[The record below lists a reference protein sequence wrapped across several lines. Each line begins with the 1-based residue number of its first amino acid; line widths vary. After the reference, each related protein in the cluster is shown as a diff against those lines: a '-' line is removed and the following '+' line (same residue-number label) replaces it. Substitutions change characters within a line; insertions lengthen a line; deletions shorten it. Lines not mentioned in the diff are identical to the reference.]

1 MIEALVRIVTPS
13 GMRLE
18 YINDWISK
26 DEGVV
31 LNSQNGFSM
40 CTNDNVHV
48 RVGGWGSDTFKVE
61 RASAASMIRPVAVS
75 NVQYDAS
82 DEDDAEPTEEEK
94 GKDALG
100 LGRKRKRAPSD
111 ATSMM
116 ELLTIVPERK
126 LRKCMNSCLIP
137 VVPVQVAF
145 DQPRVQLFMPDS
157 GADYVWIIPFH
168 IESARRTIIDPYCF
182 RPFSIENC
190 CGAVTGLFDVNF
202 RELNAIAANMFDAP
216 AVKKKRKRSKRS
228 CTIISMLGGTL
239 TLCPERYQIDF
250 RGARSVR
257 LLKADIEGIVGQSIE
272 DTMVGTYMMVLKGCL
287 GVPVVT
293 TSVDCY
299 IAVRMTPWYKDAHWH
314 NDVGEMIELS
324 GIRWDKLFYDV
335 PEALRSGKASA
346 CITRRGGVML
356 RIVYPPKT
364 AWTPR
369 AENDI
374 LAGGRR
380 LMDQLL
386 LAASGKEMS

>member
-1 MIEALVRIVTPS
+1 MIEALVRIGTHS
-13 GMRLE
+13 EMRLE

-26 DEGVV
+26 DENVV

-40 CTNDNVHV
+40 CTTDNVHV
-48 RVGGWGSDTFKVE
+48 RVGVWGADTFKVE
-61 RASAASMIRPVAVS
+61 RASAASMICPVAVS

-82 DEDDAEPTEEEK
+82 DEDDAEEAPTT
-94 GKDALG
+94 GI
-100 LGRKRKRAPSD
+100 RKRKRAPSD
-111 ATSMM
+111 VVVASMM

-126 LRKCMNSCLIP
+126 RRKCMNSCLIP
-137 VVPVQVAF
+137 AVAAPIAA

-168 IESARRTIIDPYCF
+168 MARRTIIDPYCF

-190 CGAVTGLFDVNF
+190 CGSVTGLFDVNF
-202 RELNAIAANMFDAP
+202 RELNAIVGDMFEAP
-216 AVKKKRKRSKRS
+216 AGKKKRKRSKRS

-257 LLKADIEGIVGQSIE
+257 LLKADVEGMVGQSLE
-272 DTMVGTYMMVLKGCL
+272 DRVVGTYMMVLKGCL

-293 TSVDCY
+293 TSADCY
-299 IAVRMTPWYKDAHWH
+299 IAVRMTQWYKEAHWH

-335 PEALRSGKASA
+335 PEALRLGKASA

-356 RIVYPPKT
+356 RIVFPPKT
-364 AWTPR
+364 AWTQM
-369 AENDI
+369 AEDDI
-374 LAGGRR
+374 LEGGRK

-386 LAASGKEMS
+386 MAVSGKEMS

>member
-13 GMRLE
+13 GTRLE

-26 DEGVV
+26 DENVV

-40 CTNDNVHV
+40 CTTDNVRV
-48 RVGGWGSDTFKVE
+48 RVGEWGADAFKVE

-75 NVQYDAS
+75 NVQYDAC
-82 DEDDAEPTEEEK
+82 DEDDAEETPTTEK
-94 GKDALG
+94 
-100 LGRKRKRAPSD
+100 RKRKRAA
-111 ATSMM
+111 ATVENAASMM

-126 LRKCMNSCLIP
+126 QRKCMNSCLIP
-137 VVPVQVAF
+137 AVAATVAA
-145 DQPRVQLFMPDS
+145 DQPRVQLFMPDA
-157 GADYVWIIPFH
+157 GADSVWVIPFH
-168 IESARRTIIDPYCF
+168 MERRTIIDPYCF

-190 CGAVTGLFDVNF
+190 CGSVTGLFDVNF
-202 RELNAIAANMFDAP
+202 RELKAAAGDMFDAP
-216 AVKKKRKRSKRS
+216 SDLGKRGKKNRKRSKRS

-257 LLKADIEGIVGQSIE
+257 LLKADVEGMVGQPIEGRS
-272 DTMVGTYMMVLKGCL
+272 VGTYMMVLKGCM
-287 GVPVVT
+287 GAPVVT

-299 IAVRMTPWYKDAHWH
+299 IAARMTPWYKDAHWH

-324 GIRWDKLFYDV
+324 GIRWDKLFHSV
-335 PEALRSGKASA
+335 PEALRLGKASA

-356 RIVYPPKT
+356 RLVFPPKT
-364 AWTPR
+364 AWTPMT
-369 AENDI
+369 EDDI

-380 LMDQLL
+380 LMDQLIM
-386 LAASGKEMS
+386 AVSGKEMS